1 MHITRNSRL
10 TSTAMALILGA
21 FFVSVPSIQA
31 SAQSQVRPI
40 LNAQQCS
47 PLSDENYEICC
58 IALNRSDILSATDI
72 AQCPPLTTSLI
83 SNVLAES
90 NGGERPR

>member
-1 MHITRNSRL
+1 MHITRDSRL
-10 TSTAMALILGA
+10 TSTALALILGA

-47 PLSDENYEICC
+47 PLSDENNEICC
-58 IALNRSDILSATDI
+58 IALNRDDILSAAQI
-72 AQCPPLTTSLI
+72 A
-83 SNVLAES
+83 
-90 NGGERPR
+90 